1 MKTTKI
7 VIMVMMRIGASIT
20 AIAVTEMMRRTGTTR
35 TEIANDVDDT
45 ETMMTMIPGL
55 GTKITTITTIDP
67 TETAIRS
74 LKLNART

>member
-1 MKTTKI
+1 MKTTRI
-7 VIMVMMRIGASIT
+7 VTVVMMKIDASIT
-20 AIAVTEMMRRTGTTR
+20 AIAVTEMMKRIGMTR

-45 ETMMTMIPGL
+45 ETMMTMIPGR

-74 LKLNART
+74 LKLDAGT